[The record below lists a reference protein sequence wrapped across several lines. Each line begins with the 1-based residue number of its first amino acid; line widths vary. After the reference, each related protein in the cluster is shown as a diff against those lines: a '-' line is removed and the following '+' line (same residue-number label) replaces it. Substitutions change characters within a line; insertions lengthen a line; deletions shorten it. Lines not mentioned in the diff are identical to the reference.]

1 MELYAPVTTG
11 LTSDDLSHLA
21 YIKVARAAPSW
32 GPSLAP
38 AQPGRRSVV
47 AHTTPHL
54 FTSHTRTRQLCMLLG
69 LVRLRGAR
77 GPRGALRLRFK
88 LRSAPASLTPAWHA
102 YPLPVPRGVAACRA
116 RSSPAAAPP
125 PPAATAPAV
134 RGRGSRRHRGAGAAS
149 RLWPEA
155 FALQRAQIIILLARG
170 LRGSSGLPPAGAR
183 SPAPR
188 VRALP
193 GSPPASVE
201 RHTRRTLAK
210 GTHTH
215 TRTTLLRRLFLLRV
229 APLLA
234 CAPCAS
240 SP

>member
-21 YIKVARAAPSW
+21 YIKVASCPNQA
-32 GPSLAP
+32 GAP

-54 FTSHTRTRQLCMLLG
+54 ITSHTCTRQLCMLLG

-88 LRSAPASLTPAWHA
+88 LRFKLRSARPQAPSLTPAWHA

-125 PPAATAPAV
+125 PAAAPA
-134 RGRGSRRHRGAGAAS
+134 GRAAAAAPAPPAPVCGLS
-149 RLWPEA
+149 AEPEGPSPCV
-155 FALQRAQIIILLARG
+155 QRAQIIILLARG
-170 LRGSSGLPPAGAR
+170 LRGSSGLPPAAAR

-188 VRALP
+188 VRAPGLP
-193 GSPPASVE
+193 AGE
-201 RHTRRTLAK
+201 RVARHPTNARK
-210 GTHTH
+210 GPH
-215 TRTTLLRRLFLLRV
+215 TRTTLHTLHTYYTHTHT
-229 APLLA
+229 A
-234 CAPCAS
+234 
-240 SP
+240 